1 MPILGLDIGNKR
13 IGIAISDKTGL
24 IAQGLMTLERSNI
37 EHDLRVIE
45 DIIKSRDIDLI
56 VIGLPLNMNGTLS
69 KEANKILEFK
79 KVLSSKTN
87 LKIIT
92 YDERLSSK
100 EAEDLLIR
108 ANISRKKRKPQIDK
122 IAAQIILQKY
132 LDSLHARGSSRI

>member
-1 MPILGLDIGNKR
+1 MPILGLDIGDKR

-24 IAQGLMTLERSNI
+24 IAQGLMTLERLNI
-37 EHDLRVIE
+37 EHDLSIIE
-45 DIIKSRDIDLI
+45 DIIKSKDIDLI

-69 KEANKILEFK
+69 KEASKVLEFK
-79 KVLSSKTN
+79 KILSSKTN

-132 LDSLHARGSSRI
+132 LDSLHARGNSGI

>member
-1 MPILGLDIGNKR
+1 MPILGLDIGDKR

-24 IAQGLMTLERSNI
+24 IAQGLMTLERLNI
-37 EHDLRVIE
+37 EHDLSIIE
-45 DIIKSRDIDLI
+45 DIIKSKDIDLI

-69 KEANKILEFK
+69 KEASKVLEFK
-79 KVLSSKTN
+79 KILSSKTN

-108 ANISRKKRKPQIDK
+108 ANISRKKRRPQIDK

-132 LDSLHARGSSRI
+132 LDSFHTRGSFGM

>member
-24 IAQGLMTLERSNI
+24 IAQGLMTLERLNI
-37 EHDLRVIE
+37 EHDLSIIE
-45 DIIKSRDIDLI
+45 DIIKSKDIDLI

-132 LDSLHARGSSRI
+132 LDSLHARGSSGI